1 MNISPSLS
9 APKFSDQAMQ
19 LLAIMQ
25 DCGVD
30 KIWKNQELRLLV
42 VYLENTIGEQKD
54 IRHDVTSS
62 VFLYLVKKIFR
73 SREFWELG
81 IERHVL
87 HWFLRFANGSHLKQA
102 LCASLIGKANASP
115 IKAQFDSNHPA
126 FKRDEDEFKK
136 TSLLMMLE
144 GFPAN
149 WDTEHSQVVN
159 GLTCLELLYDRHGA
173 VPALSAF
180 SKSLERKERVIL
192 EHAKCLV
199 NKNGDPILGKSQSTE
214 RYCNM
219 TSINRIR
226 FLRYYRYASVISEYH

>member
-9 APKFSDQAMQ
+9 ALKSCDEATQ

-30 KIWKNQELRLLV
+30 QIWKNQELRLLV
-42 VYLENTIGEQKD
+42 VYLENTLGEQTD

-87 HWFLRFANGSHLKQA
+87 HWFLRFADGSHLKEA
-102 LCASLIGKANASP
+102 LCASVIGRASVSS
-115 IKAQFDSNHPA
+115 IRAHFDSNHLA

-136 TSLLMMLE
+136 ISMLMMLE
-144 GFPAN
+144 GFPAH
-149 WDTEHSQVVN
+149 WHTEHSPF
-159 GLTCLELLYDRHGA
+159 G
-173 VPALSAF
+173 PARRSRPRGCRRC
-180 SKSLERKERVIL
+180 RKPL
-192 EHAKCLV
+192 HS
-199 NKNGDPILGKSQSTE
+199 P
-214 RYCNM
+214 
-219 TSINRIR
+219 
-226 FLRYYRYASVISEYH
+226 ASRRGVGGGNATQAPRRR

>member
-9 APKFSDQAMQ
+9 ALKSSDEATQ

-30 KIWKNQELRLLV
+30 QIWKNQELRLLV
-42 VYLENTIGEQKD
+42 VYLENTLGEPTD

-62 VFLYLVKKIFR
+62 VFLYLIKKIFR

-87 HWFLRFANGSHLKQA
+87 HWFLRFADGSHLKQA
-102 LCASLIGKANASP
+102 LCASVVGKTNVSP
-115 IKAQFDSNHPA
+115 IRAHFDSNHLA

-136 TSLLMMLE
+136 ISMLMMLE
-144 GFPAN
+144 GFPAH
-149 WDTEHSQVVN
+149 WHTEHSQVVN

-192 EHAKCLV
+192 ERAKCLA
-199 NKNGDPILGKSQSTE
+199 NKNGDPILGRSQSTK

-219 TSINRIR
+219 TPINRIR
-226 FLRYYRYASVISEYH
+226 FLRYYRYASGISEYD